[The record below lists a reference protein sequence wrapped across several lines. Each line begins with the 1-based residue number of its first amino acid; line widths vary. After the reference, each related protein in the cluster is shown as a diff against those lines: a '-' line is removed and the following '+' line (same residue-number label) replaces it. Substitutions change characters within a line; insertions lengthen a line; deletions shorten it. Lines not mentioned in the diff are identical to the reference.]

1 MRVSR
6 LFCTALAALGLAA
19 CELEPGDPVFLSGR
33 VLEADGAPWQGEAL
47 PLLKRLPPQPLADAG
62 AFDPERESP
71 FGPWRSVTPDAEG
84 RFVQRL
90 TGRDVGA
97 SFGHT
102 TSYVDPTFRLQLPA
116 RADGA
121 EDQLTFRLFS
131 DAELPPLR
139 RWDSALTQVSGDGGV
154 QLHWA
159 PAVSDEDLRPHEY
172 EVQVHSAQGRAW
184 RTAHVDAASA
194 LLMPELLED
203 FGAPEVRVS
212 AFTFGQRSWVASR
225 VDYELMHHS
234 PRLPLALPGR
244 IPESRGAA
252 CSVNGVALQPCPF
265 TDGRL
270 EDVALTPPATPDVSP
285 ALVLQLPAPL
295 RPGRIL
301 VRGVEL
307 ARFSNIVQVDGAQ
320 EGQPWQRL
328 VRTERREFE
337 YRPMDEFYDLERA
350 DLDLPLE
357 GAPAVTQLRLRL
369 LFQNQGPEDTQEF
382 EQSLRSLREVSV
394 FAAP

>member
-6 LFCTALAALGLAA
+6 PLCAALAALGLAA
-19 CELEPGDPVFLSGR
+19 CELEPSDPVFLSGR
-33 VLEADGAPWQGEAL
+33 VLEADGAPWRGEPL
-47 PLLKRLPPQPLADAG
+47 PLLKRLPPEPPADGG
-62 AFDPERESP
+62 AFDPEREP
-71 FGPWRSVTPDAEG
+71 TFGPWRTVTPDTEG
-84 RFVQRL
+84 RFLQRL
-90 TGRDVGA
+90 TGRDLGA
-97 SFGHT
+97 SFGST
-102 TSYVDPTFRLQLPA
+102 TFVDPTFRLQLPA

-139 RWDSALTQVSGDGGV
+139 RWDSALTLAPVDGGV

-159 PAVSDEDLRPHEY
+159 PAVSDEELAAHEY
-172 EVQVHSAQGRAW
+172 EVQVHAAQGRAW
-184 RTAHVDAASA
+184 RATSADAASA
-194 LLMPELLED
+194 LVTPELVED

-212 AFTFGQRSWVASR
+212 AFTFGQREWVASR

-234 PRLPLALPGR
+234 PRLPLTLSGR

-252 CSVNGVALQPCPF
+252 CSVNGVALEPCPF

-270 EDVALTPPATPDVSP
+270 EDVTLTPPATPDVSP

-328 VRTERREFE
+328 VRTERREFA
-337 YRPMDEFYDLERA
+337 YRPMDESYDLERA